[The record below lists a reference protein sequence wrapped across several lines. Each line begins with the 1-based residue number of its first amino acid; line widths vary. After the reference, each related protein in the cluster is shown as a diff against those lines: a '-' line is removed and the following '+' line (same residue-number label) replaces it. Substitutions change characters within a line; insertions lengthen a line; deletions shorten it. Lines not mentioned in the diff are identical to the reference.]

1 VCRYIIDPQNEGV
14 LLPTKGTEAN
24 MHQQRYKISSH
35 VQAFMRQFAQ
45 WRSERQFEA
54 AGPWRLLKAS
64 NSKLE
69 VSCKQGDM
77 TGGAMFQAMY
87 ILAPDAAVPSVSCAL
102 PSPASLVNA
111 FPPQKPVSASAG
123 DLLSSKS
130 KAVKVAC
137 AYCKEMFGKQGI
149 RNHEAKC
156 ADKYGTKPSGWQN
169 HKHQPWDGG
178 DYGGDDDYGDDNDW
192 DAVLN
197 SGFKGRKKT
206 NSRTQPPPSATPSA
220 AADAAQ
226 TPEQLLA
233 KAEKELKALRK
244 KHKALQPQAKPKLP
258 SSSDYSYSSSHSS
271 PEKKKKKSKEKKK
284 SGQRAAELR
293 AKAKLATAA
302 ATAEEAAEAAAG
314 KRKKKKKKKE
324 KKEKKKKKKDAD
336 SSCSDDSSNS
346 TDGSGD
352 SPPSSSDDN
361 GHRRRKKQRRK
372 QQETDAVRKSHKRR
386 SAPTTGGVLSDWYV
400 ESRTSQAILEER
412 ARASK
417 RMYELVHN
425 HLRNW
430 FSDCTFGCVG
440 TRGPRCRPSCCE
452 LCYRQSPLRAA
463 LLTNVHKCSYSYS
476 YSYSYS

>member
-1 VCRYIIDPQNEGV
+1 MGSEFRAPGAAPWQLMSQAHNSV
-14 LLPTKGTEAN
+14 
-24 MHQQRYKISSH
+24 QRIPAQRFDVRAA
-35 VQAFMRQFAQ
+35 VQA
-45 WRSERQFEA
+45 
-54 AGPWRLLKAS
+54 
-64 NSKLE
+64 
-69 VSCKQGDM
+69 
-77 TGGAMFQAMY
+77 
-87 ILAPDAAVPSVSCAL
+87 
-102 PSPASLVNA
+102 
-111 FPPQKPVSASAG
+111 
-123 DLLSSKS
+123 
-130 KAVKVAC
+130 
-137 AYCKEMFGKQGI
+137 
-149 RNHEAKC
+149 
-156 ADKYGTKPSGWQN
+156 
-169 HKHQPWDGG
+169 
-178 DYGGDDDYGDDNDW
+178 
-192 DAVLN
+192 
-197 SGFKGRKKT
+197 
-206 NSRTQPPPSATPSA
+206 
-220 AADAAQ
+220 
-226 TPEQLLA
+226 
-233 KAEKELKALRK
+233 
-244 KHKALQPQAKPKLP
+244 
-258 SSSDYSYSSSHSS
+258 
-271 PEKKKKKSKEKKK
+271 
-284 SGQRAAELR
+284 AAELR

-302 ATAEEAAEAAAG
+302 ATAKEAAAEAAAG
-314 KRKKKKKKKE
+314 KRKKKKKKKKE

-361 GHRRRKKQRRK
+361 GYRRRKKQRRK

-400 ESRTSQAILEER
+400 ESRTGQAILEER

>member
-1 VCRYIIDPQNEGV
+1 MCRYIIDPQNEGV

-54 AGPWRLLKAS
+54 AGPWRLLAKS
-64 NSKLE
+64 DSKLE
-69 VSCKQGDM
+69 VQCMQADM

-137 AYCKEMFGKQGI
+137 AHCYKMFGKQGI

-197 SGFKGRKKT
+197 SGFKGKKKT

-244 KHKALQPQAKPKLP
+244 KHKALQPQAKPALRT
-258 SSSDYSYSSSHSS
+258 SSDSSSSSHSS
-271 PEKKKKKSKEKKK
+271 PEKNKKSKEKKK

-293 AKAKLATAA
+293 AKAKLATAT

-430 FSDCTFGCVG
+430 FSDCTFDCVG